1 MPAVLILFESDGL
14 LYEVVIICIGGCKA
28 QTHSKAKLGLD
39 NSEVSITLI
48 SVHCLLVS
56 VCVCVGDQGGCFQLL
71 IPSC

>member
-56 VCVCVGDQGGCFQLL
+56 V
-71 IPSC
+71 